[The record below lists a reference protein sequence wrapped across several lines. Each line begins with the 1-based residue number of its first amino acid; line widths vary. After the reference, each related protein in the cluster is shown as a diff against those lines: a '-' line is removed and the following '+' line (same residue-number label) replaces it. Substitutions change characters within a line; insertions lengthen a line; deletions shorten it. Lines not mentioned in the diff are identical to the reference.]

1 MGFNKN
7 FLYLI
12 VFIIFT
18 NCGFKVL
25 DKTILN
31 KFEINEISSVGDKRI
46 NFLIKNNVSKLIN
59 SKNAEELIDLEINSS
74 KTRIIK
80 EKNKNNKITK
90 YSVEIITNL
99 QITFLNNNK
108 TKNFTV
114 TRDGYYDVTDNNNED
129 RESLRRLEEHLTN
142 EISQRIVKNILN
154 LANDN

>member
-1 MGFNKN
+1 MGLSKN

-31 KFEINEISSVGDKRI
+31 KFEINEINSVGDKRI

-114 TRDGYYDVTDNNNED
+114 TKDGYYDVTDNNNED

>member
-1 MGFNKN
+1 MGLSKN

-31 KFEINEISSVGDKRI
+31 KFEINKINSVGDKRI

>member
-1 MGFNKN
+1 MRLKNN
-7 FLYLI
+7 FLYII
-12 VFIIFT
+12 VFIVFT

-31 KFEINEISSVGDKRI
+31 KFEINEINSVGDKRI

-59 SKNAEELIDLEINSS
+59 SKNAEELINIEINSS
-74 KTRIIK
+74 KTKVIK

-90 YSVEIITNL
+90 YSIKIVTSL
-99 QITFLNNNK
+99 QITFLNKNK

-114 TRDGYYDVTDNNNED
+114 SKDGYYDVTDNNNAN
-129 RESLRRLEEHLTN
+129 REALKRLEENLTN
-142 EISQRIVKNILN
+142 EISQKIVKNILQ

>member
-1 MGFNKN
+1 MGLSKN

-31 KFEINEISSVGDKRI
+31 KFEINEINSVGDKRI

>member
-74 KTRIIK
+74 KTKIIK
-80 EKNKNNKITK
+80 EKNKSNKITK
-90 YSVEIITNL
+90 YSVKIITNL

-114 TRDGYYDVTDNNNED
+114 TRDGYYDVTDNNNEN
-129 RESLRRLEEHLTN
+129 RESLRKLEENLTN

>member
-1 MGFNKN
+1 MGLSKN

-18 NCGFKVL
+18 NCGFNVL

-31 KFEINEISSVGDKRI
+31 KFEINEINSVGDKRI

>member
-1 MGFNKN
+1 M
-7 FLYLI
+7 I

-31 KFEINEISSVGDKRI
+31 KFEINEINSVGDKRI
-46 NFLIKNNVSKLIN
+46 NFLIKNNVSKTNQL
-59 SKNAEELIDLEINSS
+59 KNAEELIDLEINSS

-108 TKNFTV
+108 TKNLLLRKT
-114 TRDGYYDVTDNNNED
+114 GNYDVTDNNNED